1 MAQVNAGSTSYD
13 AYIKDASKKYGVPEK
28 LIRAIITQESSWNP
42 NARSRV
48 GAGGLM
54 QLMPKTAIGLGV
66 NNVYDPKQ
74 NIDGGTKHI
83 AHLLKMY
90 DGDVSKSLAAYNAGE
105 GNVAKYGGIPPFE
118 ETKEYVKKVL
128 GYYNGDEQ
136 IDVPKGSSGSSSS
149 SPKATNDGLISSII
163 RAVFIVL
170 MIVFL
175 FLLLFMAFPGIANV
189 TPVGKAV
196 KVAKAVT

>member
-13 AYIKDASKKYGVPEK
+13 AYIKDAAKKYGVPEK
-28 LIRAIITQESSWNP
+28 LIRAIITQESAWNP
-42 NARSRV
+42 NARSKK

-74 NIDGGTKHI
+74 NIEGGTKQI
-83 AHLLKMY
+83 ARLLKMY

-105 GNVAKYGGIPPFE
+105 GNVAEYGGIPPFE

-136 IDVPKGSSGSSSS
+136 INVPKGSSGSS

-163 RAVFIVL
+163 RAVFLVL